1 MKIIPSAEKLNVSP
15 VVVTVVGVGKISICG
30 E

>member
-1 MKIIPSAEKLNVSP
+1 MKIIPSSEKLNVSP
-15 VVVTVVGVGKISICG
+15 VVVTVVGSTGEIFCG

>member
-15 VVVTVVGVGKISICG
+15 VVVTVVGRKGETICG